1 MLSSSGVLA
10 SIAVEV
16 KPSVSPAT
24 AGDTVMLSLSPS
36 TAIKSGSWAVG
47 ESVILT
53 WIGEQL
59 AVFPSHTG
67 RASVNI
73 LTGALTLSSVMV
85 ADSGVYV
92 VQGSDPQLQA
102 NASITVVG
110 KTGQIVDNQGWEYL
124 IVHPLETS

>member
-36 TAIKSGSWAVG
+36 MAIKSGSWAVG

-53 WIGEQL
+53 WIGEQQ

-73 LTGALTLSSVMV
+73 LTGALTLSSVTV

-110 KTGQIVDNQGWEYL
+110 KTGQTVDNQGWEYL

>member
-1 MLSSSGVLA
+1 M
-10 SIAVEV
+10 EV

-53 WIGEQL
+53 WIGEQQ

-73 LTGALTLSSVMV
+73 LTGALTLSSVTV

-110 KTGQIVDNQGWEYL
+110 KTGQTVDNQGWEYL